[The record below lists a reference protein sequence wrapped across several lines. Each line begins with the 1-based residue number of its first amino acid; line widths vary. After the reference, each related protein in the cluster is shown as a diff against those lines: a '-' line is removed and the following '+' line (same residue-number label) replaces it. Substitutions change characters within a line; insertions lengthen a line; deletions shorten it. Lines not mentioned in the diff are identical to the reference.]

1 MMEWLSVLDLL
12 EAFITAFVVA
22 SFAYIALDILFGVI
36 REYGEE

>member
-1 MMEWLSVLDLL
+1 MLELL

-22 SFAYIALDILFGVI
+22 SFAYIALDILFGVM